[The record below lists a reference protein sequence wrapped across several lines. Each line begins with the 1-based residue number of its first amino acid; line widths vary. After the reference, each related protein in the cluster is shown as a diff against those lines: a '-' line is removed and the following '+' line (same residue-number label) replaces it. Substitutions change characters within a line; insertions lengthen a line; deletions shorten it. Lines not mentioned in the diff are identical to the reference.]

1 MEKGELENKIHS
13 LKARLK
19 RQQAINKLQDK
30 QLKRMELKY
39 KNLIID
45 YRILNKKTIKQ

>member
-1 MEKGELENKIHS
+1 MDKLELENKIHS

-30 QLKRMELKY
+30 QLKRMEKKY
-39 KNLIID
+39 KELIILT
-45 YRILNKKTIKQ
+45 RKKFLTNGL